1 MKHFV
6 RRFACL
12 GLIAAATQLA
22 TPVASAAAPRA
33 DADSVIASQ
42 GGAKVTFG
50 DVDAFAEPMPPADR
64 SHFFDSP
71 QRIQS
76 LLMNLLL
83 QRQLAAAARTHGLDK
98 DPDVLASKGGVTD
111 AVLAKA
117 EMDRFRRELV
127 IPDFSE
133 LAHEEF
139 IAHPEKYAT
148 GGVFDVKQ
156 ILISTGTRSDDEAK
170 ALAEKAAAEVQ
181 ADSAGFD
188 ALVEKYSDDPGKA
201 RDHGL
206 VHHADSKAYDA
217 TFHEAALAL
226 QKPGDV
232 SPLIKTQFGYHVLK
246 LVERTPAQPQPFE
259 KVRDDVIATLKSE
272 FIEKSV
278 RNHLDVLR
286 NNPLD
291 ADAGRVASLRTR
303 YKLDAPSAP
312 GEAPAAPVAKV
323 KSERSAVKP

>member
-1 MKHFV
+1 MV
-6 RRFACL
+6 
-12 GLIAAATQLA
+12 AAQQLA
-22 TPVASAAAPRA
+22 PPFALAAAPRVDA
-33 DADSVIASQ
+33 DAVIASQ

-50 DVDAFAEPMPPADR
+50 DVDAFAERMPEADR

-76 LLMNLLL
+76 LIMNLLL
-83 QRQLAAAARTHGLDK
+83 QRQLAAEAREHGLDK
-98 DPDVLASKGGVTD
+98 DPDVLAAKGGVTD

-117 EMDRFRRELV
+117 ETARLRRELV

-133 LAHEEF
+133 LAQEEF

-156 ILISTGTRSDDEAK
+156 ILVSTGIRSDDEAK
-170 ALAEKAAAEVQ
+170 ALAEKAAAEVK
-181 ADSAGFD
+181 ADPAAFD
-188 ALVEKYSDDPGKA
+188 ALVEKYSDDPGKS

-206 VHHADSKAYDA
+206 VHNADSKAYDE

-226 QKPGDV
+226 QKPGDL
-232 SPLIKTQFGYHVLK
+232 SPLIKTPFGYHLLQ
-246 LVERTPAQPQPFE
+246 LVERKPAQPQPFE

-278 RNHLDVLR
+278 RTHLDVLR

-303 YKLDAPSAP
+303 YKIETPL
-312 GEAPAAPVAKV
+312 EAPAAAATGPAAKA
-323 KSERSAVKP
+323 KDGRTASKP